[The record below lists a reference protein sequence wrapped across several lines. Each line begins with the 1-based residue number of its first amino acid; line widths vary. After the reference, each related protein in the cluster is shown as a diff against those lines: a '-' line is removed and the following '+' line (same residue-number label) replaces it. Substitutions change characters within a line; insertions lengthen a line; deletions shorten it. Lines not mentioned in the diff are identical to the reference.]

1 MSATEEGNAA
11 GGGASLTREQLLEYI
26 KKQKI
31 QIKKL
36 QNDAVKSNLNSSSNG
51 ITHLL
56 LLLLFFTHPLTR
68 TSYSIFSLTFSLVTI
83 LYSCLTFSLISRS
96 S

>member
-51 ITHLL
+51 STHLL
-56 LLLLFFTHPLTR
+56 LLLLFFTHPLNR
-68 TSYSIFSLTFSLVTI
+68 TSY
-83 LYSCLTFSLISRS
+83 
-96 S
+96 